1 MSSDISVQAIPLNT
15 DDMQLFALLRYL
27 HLHANLTKNIGDEVQ
42 LTEHNVRFGQL
53 AKLSFQERQ
62 VHQIIS
68 QGKFL
73 KVKIKGFGMLGTNG
87 ALPLHLSE
95 AIYEKNLHEKDH
107 TFNDFLDIF
116 HHRLI
121 SLFYKAWLSSEP
133 AVMLDNKSNPLFS
146 EHIAGFVGNQ
156 PLADEGMEGLLK
168 YSQFYYSSLLL
179 NQNMPTHNLIEILS
193 GYFDTP
199 IQIEENVGEW
209 IPAEAHTTTLSSQ
222 LLEPLGSGLLIG
234 THYFDATQKFRVII
248 GPVSTAKY
256 LDFLKGGHLFD
267 KLIRW
272 VVRYTKHSYQFDI
285 KIIVDKDDIRPSRL
299 DTSHPLGR
307 NSWLGQPKENPHVI
321 IDID

>member
-1 MSSDISVQAIPLNT
+1 
-15 DDMQLFALLRYL
+15 MQLFALLRYL
-27 HLHANLTKNIGDEVQ
+27 QLHAKLTKNIGDETQ
-42 LTEHNVRFGQL
+42 LGEHKLRFGQL
-53 AKLSFQERQ
+53 AKLSFQEKQ
-62 VHQIIS
+62 VHQIATE
-68 QGKFL
+68 GEFL
-73 KVKIKGFGMLGTNG
+73 KVKIKGFGMLGANG

-121 SLFYKAWLSSEP
+121 GLFYKAWLSAEP
-133 AVMLDNKSNPLFS
+133 AVMLDNQSNPIFG

-156 PLADEGMEGLLK
+156 PLANNGVEGLVK

-179 NQNMPTHNLIEILS
+179 NQNMPTHNLVEILR
-193 GYFDTP
+193 GYFDVP
-199 IQIEENVGEW
+199 IQIEENIGEW
-209 IPAEAHTTTLSSQ
+209 IEAKAHATQLSSQ
-222 LLEPLGSGLLIG
+222 PSEPLGMGLLIG
-234 THYFDATQKFRVII
+234 THYFDATQKFRIVI

-256 LDFLKGGHLFD
+256 LDFLKDGCLFN
-267 KLIRW
+267 KLNQW

>member
-1 MSSDISVQAIPLNT
+1 
-15 DDMQLFALLRYL
+15 MQLFALLRYL
-27 HLHANLTKNIGDEVQ
+27 HLHANLTKNIGDELQ

-68 QGKFL
+68 QGEFL
-73 KVKIKGFGMLGTNG
+73 KIKIKGFGMLGANG

-121 SLFYKAWLSSEP
+121 SLFYKAWLSAEP
-133 AVMLDNKSNPLFS
+133 AVMLDNKSNPVFG

-156 PLADEGMEGLLK
+156 LLADDGTEGILK

-179 NQNMPTHNLIEILS
+179 NQNMPTHNLVEILG
-193 GYFDTP
+193 GYFDIP
-199 IQIEENVGEW
+199 IQIEENIGEW
-209 IPAEAHTTTLSSQ
+209 IYAEAHTTTLSSQ
-222 LLEPLGSGLLIG
+222 FSEPLGAGLLIG
-234 THYFDATQKFRVII
+234 THYFDATQKFQVII
-248 GPVSTAKY
+248 GPVNISKY
-256 LDFLKGGHLFD
+256 LDFLKEGRLYD
-267 KLIRW
+267 KLIGW
-272 VVRYTKHSYQFDI
+272 IARYTKHSYQFNI
-285 KIIVDKDDIRPSRL
+285 KIIINKDDVRPSRL

-321 IDID
+321 INVD